1 MWWTVCG
8 QIVQLSLMAAIILS
22 SQASSRRAQSRAQTD
37 RVRDEARRLR
47 SALAVS
53 LPALRTVYEDDL
65 CILSGGKP
73 PLISGRSLINL
84 LRTQL
89 GRLTTLD
96 PAEIQAVMAA
106 SIAAER
112 AETEMAI
119 AGKKIGDVAISLSD
133 DRAAREVLSLR
144 LRAACSMLGAAEE
157 ILTPPGIVADR
168 ATDCDEFVA
177 NADEFVANAGAPEL
191 IGAVQRHPPHPERA
205 RLGELSF

>member
-22 SQASSRRAQSRAQTD
+22 SQASARRAQSRAQTE
-37 RVRDEARRLR
+37 RVRDEAQRLR
-47 SALAVS
+47 SALAIS
-53 LPALRTVYEDDL
+53 LPGIRTLYEDNLSIL
-65 CILSGGKP
+65 CGGKL

-89 GRLTTLD
+89 GRLTVLN

-112 AETEMAI
+112 VETEMAI
-119 AGKKIGDVAISLSD
+119 AGKKVGDAAFTLSD
-133 DRAAREVLSLR
+133 DHAARATLSLK

-157 ILTPPGIVADR
+157 MLRPPGVLPEREPD
-168 ATDCDEFVA
+168 TEEFS
-177 NADEFVANAGAPEL
+177 DYAGTPAFMD
-191 IGAVQRHPPHPERA
+191 AVERHPPQREQVK
-205 RLGELSF
+205 LGEPSY